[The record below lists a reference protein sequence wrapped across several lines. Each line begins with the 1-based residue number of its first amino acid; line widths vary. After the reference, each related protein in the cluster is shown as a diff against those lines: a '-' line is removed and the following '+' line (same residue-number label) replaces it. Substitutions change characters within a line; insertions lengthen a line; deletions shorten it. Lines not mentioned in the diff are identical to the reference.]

1 MESLKCCRIC
11 LEVDGFMHN
20 LSSNTLA
27 FYYLTLTGI
36 NPLPK
41 LKIPMYVCYECTAL
55 LKKYFVFRQKCL
67 RGQAVLQ
74 ALLSNNGEVT
84 EENLKDIGRES
95 FGLTSSLKIVENV
108 SFNYDP
114 QADLRKTYDLPNI
127 IKEED
132 IVKLEHDYFCEVQDD
147 SSDPIDVNNSEDND
161 LIEILEDDLDADHL
175 DEKMEQQSFEQIMLQ
190 EPEPN
195 LSVEVD
201 KRITKKDT
209 EDLNNFFT
217 IKYFTKQELMDKMEL
232 RRESIKYKS
241 AEYKCELCYSW
252 FLDIRGQEKHAGQ
265 HDQIRGEFYCEDCH
279 MYFRTKEQLQT
290 HTKSHPRWFLCKL
303 CPQSYSNLY
312 RAKLHLLYH
321 QGHQYTCEQCKAV
334 FTNRIIYLRHIRNHH
349 PIDFTCCFCGISRTS
364 QIALNAHKARD
375 HEGLQEDDE
384 VMNITAVHCE
394 TCDITFTNGK
404 AYNVHLTTTMKH
416 TGKYRYSC
424 DTCDERFSTKKERFM
439 HSLKVHKRRPRR
451 IEKPIIMIKAS
462 SDKSQAKPNMPRVK
476 ITLPTKRPLNSLQKI
491 NWPVKCHYCPDAL
504 VYSEQEN
511 WLHHRRQHPEKT
523 YMTIRRRFIC
533 EHCGKGYKTRHILNY
548 HMNLHNGVTPFKCD
562 VCSKAFYS
570 RTLLRNHFVV
580 VHSDERPFVCDTCGL
595 ALKTKGTLHKHNRIH
610 SGEKPFKCDVCDKAF
625 AFKTSRRLHYEGVH
639 LNIKRKKKKKSK
651 RKEREKDE
659 VKEKREI
666 ILNTSSKSSSVVK

>member
-41 LKIPMYVCYECTAL
+41 LKIPMYLCYECTAL

-114 QADLRKTYDLPNI
+114 QADLRKTYDLPNH

-147 SSDPIDVNNSEDND
+147 SSDPIDVNNSEDD
-161 LIEILEDDLDADHL
+161 ELIEILEDDQDADQL
-175 DEKMEQQSFEQIMLQ
+175 DEKMEEQQSFEQIMLQ
-190 EPEPN
+190 ESEPN
-195 LSVEVD
+195 MSVEGD

-209 EDLNNFFT
+209 EDLNKYFT
-217 IKYFTKQELMDKMEL
+217 IKYYTKQEVMDKMEL
-232 RRESIKYKS
+232 RKESIKYKS
-241 AEYKCELCYSW
+241 AEYKCEICYSW
-252 FLDIRGQEKHAGQ
+252 FIDIRGQEKHAVQ
-265 HDQIRGEFYCEDCH
+265 HDQNRGEFYYTSCH
-279 MYFRTKEQLQT
+279 MYFKTQEQLQT
-290 HTKSHPRWFLCKL
+290 HKNNHNQDGLSYKL
-303 CPQSYSNLY
+303 CNL
-312 RAKLHLLYH
+312 K
-321 QGHQYTCEQCKAV
+321 
-334 FTNRIIYLRHIRNHH
+334 
-349 PIDFTCCFCGISRTS
+349 
-364 QIALNAHKARD
+364 
-375 HEGLQEDDE
+375 
-384 VMNITAVHCE
+384 
-394 TCDITFTNGK
+394 
-404 AYNVHLTTTMKH
+404 
-416 TGKYRYSC
+416 YSC
-424 DTCDERFSTKKERFM
+424 DTCDERFSTKKERFL

-462 SDKSQAKPNMPRVK
+462 TDKSQNKSNKPRAK
-476 ITLPTKRPLNSLQKI
+476 ITLPKTRPVNTLQKI
-491 NWPVKCHYCPDAL
+491 IWPVKCHYCPDAL

-523 YMTIRRRFIC
+523 YMTIRRRYIC
-533 EHCGKGYKTRHILNY
+533 EHCGKGFKSRHILNY
-548 HMNLHNGVTPFKCD
+548 HMNLHNGVTPFKCE

-580 VHSDERPFVCDTCGL
+580 VHSDQRPFVCDTCGV

-651 RKEREKDE
+651 RKEREKEE
-659 VKEKREI
+659 VKQNRET
-666 ILNTSSKSSSVVK
+666 ILNTSSKSSIVVK